1 MKQITLALPYALPP
15 AELAPDLQRALQTP
29 ALAALLSRTGAR
41 RVQACDAGA
50 RVLPHESW
58 LAAQLG
64 LRAQPAAPADADASA
79 PLAGAVLHGY
89 GQPAREGHWFIVHP
103 IHVQMARTHLSL
115 ADPRALALAD
125 DDARVLFEAARPY
138 FAELGKE
145 LRYGDAGTWFLR
157 ADDWAGL
164 ATSSP
169 DSASS
174 MNLSDLMPEG
184 PNAVAFRKLQNEI
197 QMLWYE
203 HPVNEARQARGLPP
217 VNSFWIW
224 GGASAAARPQSS
236 AAGAAGALAVN
247 AGPAWMMAL
256 AQPALRDVA
265 LAELLLQ
272 GGAQATVVCASLI
285 EPGIAGDWS
294 QWLARMQQL
303 EQDWFAPLLAAL
315 QTGRLG
321 SATLILNHRG
331 ASAEF
336 TTSKLA
342 QRKFWHKH
350 TLKNLLP

>member
-15 AELAPDLQRALQTP
+15 AELAADLQRALHTP
-29 ALAALLSRTGAR
+29 ALAALLSRTSAR
-41 RVQACDAGA
+41 RVQACDSGA

-64 LRAQPAAPADADASA
+64 LRAQPSASSAAAETDASA

-89 GQPAREGHWFIVHP
+89 GQLAQDGHWFIVHP

-115 ADPRALALAD
+115 ADPRALALEDAD
-125 DDARVLFEAARPY
+125 GRVLFAAAQPY

-184 PNAVAFRKLQNEI
+184 PNAIAFRKLQNEI

-224 GGASAAARPQSS
+224 GGA
-236 AAGAAGALAVN
+236 GAAPPAATHALAVN

-256 AQPALRDVA
+256 ARPALRDVA
-265 LAELLLQ
+265 LAQLLD
-272 GGAQATVVCASLI
+272 GGDDAPATVVCAALI

-336 TTSKLA
+336 STSKLA

-350 TLKNLLP
+350 TLKNLQP